1 MQPVVSIVIP
11 TYQRCSRLK
20 KALQS
25 VISQTYKDFEVLI
38 MDDGSNDGTKEMV
51 MNLNDSRISYYWQKN
66 SGGPAKPRNEGIKKA
81 RGKYVVRLDSDDYVN
96 FDYLNIL
103 YLYIENN
110 NFDAV
115 GWDYYLV
122 DDNENFLEKRN
133 CMTHPIGS
141 GIIFRIAQLV
151 DIGLYD
157 ENFLINEEVELRKR
171 FEKKYSVERVPLP
184 LYRYRQHISNMTKKK
199 R

>member
-66 SGGPAKPRNEGIKKA
+66 SGGPAKPRNEGIK
-81 RGKYVVRLDSDDYVN
+81 S
-96 FDYLNIL
+96 
-103 YLYIENN
+103 
-110 NFDAV
+110 
-115 GWDYYLV
+115 
-122 DDNENFLEKRN
+122 KR
-133 CMTHPIGS
+133 
-141 GIIFRIAQLV
+141 
-151 DIGLYD
+151 
-157 ENFLINEEVELRKR
+157 
-171 FEKKYSVERVPLP
+171 
-184 LYRYRQHISNMTKKK
+184 
-199 R
+199 